1 MTSTETPPRRVF
13 ASERAARKDRVLTW
27 ITLGVAAVICV
38 VIGVGAYAMSNSWWT
53 EEAPVASADQQLPD
67 GQSRFDRAG
76 QDFFTRQGRATIDL
90 GSPAS
95 AAELGL
101 PAGGATR
108 VDTLVPVSLDIR
120 GSGADIAFRGVSS
133 FTLATSDDALS
144 RVDVVPAASG
154 SWATMSGDL
163 EARAAEWGWTEAQ
176 LAALD
181 EEVGAAG
188 RNAGVASTV
197 SLPPTTYAGMD
208 ITADVSVSAG
218 GSLALVY
225 VLSR

>member
-13 ASERAARKDRVLTW
+13 ASDRAARKDRALTW

-38 VIGVGAYAMSNSWWT
+38 VIGVGAYAMATSWWT
-53 EEAPVASADQQLPD
+53 EEAPVASADQQLSD

-76 QDFFTRQGRATIDL
+76 QDFFTRQGRATVDL

-101 PAGGATR
+101 SSDGTVR
-108 VDTLVPVSLDIR
+108 IDTLVPISLDIR
-120 GSGADIAFRGVSS
+120 GSGADIAFHGVSG
-133 FTLATSDDALS
+133 FALTTSGDALS
-144 RVDVVPAASG
+144 RVEVAPAGSG
-154 SWATMSGDL
+154 SWASMSADL
-163 EARAAEWGWTEAQ
+163 QARAAEWGWTEAQ
-176 LAALD
+176 LATLD
-181 EEVGAAG
+181 EGVGAAG

-197 SLPPTTYAGMD
+197 SLPTTTYAGMD